1 MRLQIPKTIEITSIT
16 LPPLFQDYLVTNTRV
31 DGNQLIITY
40 IVVDTL
46 QEITLDLT
54 DITTNE

>member
-1 MRLQIPKTIEITSIT
+1 MRLQIPKANKITSIT
-16 LPPLFQDYLVTNTRV
+16 LPPFFHDCLVTNTRV

-40 IVVDTL
+40 LVVNTL
-46 QEITLDLT
+46 EEITLDLT

>member
-1 MRLQIPKTIEITSIT
+1 MRLQIPKTNKITSIT
-16 LPPLFQDYLVTNTRV
+16 LSPLFKDYLVTNTRV

-54 DITTNE
+54 YITNE

>member
-1 MRLQIPKTIEITSIT
+1 MRLQIPKANKITSIT

-40 IVVDTL
+40 LVVNTL

>member
-1 MRLQIPKTIEITSIT
+1 MRLQIPKTNKITSIT
-16 LPPLFQDYLVTNTRV
+16 LQPFFHDCLVTNTRV

-40 IVVDTL
+40 LVVNTL
-46 QEITLDLT
+46 EEITLDLT

>member
-1 MRLQIPKTIEITSIT
+1 MRLQIPKTNKITSIT

-40 IVVDTL
+40 LVVNTL

>member
-1 MRLQIPKTIEITSIT
+1 MRLQIPKRVNITSIT
-16 LPPLFQDYLVTNTRV
+16 LPPFFQNCLVTNTRV

-40 IVVDTL
+40 LVVDTL

-54 DITTNE
+54 DIITNE

>member
-1 MRLQIPKTIEITSIT
+1 MRLQIPKRVNITSIT
-16 LPPLFQDYLVTNTRV
+16 LPPFFHDCLVTNTRV

-40 IVVDTL
+40 LVVNTL
-46 QEITLDLT
+46 EEITLDLT

>member
-1 MRLQIPKTIEITSIT
+1 MRLQIPKTNNITSIT
-16 LPPLFQDYLVTNTRV
+16 LPPFFHDCLVTNTRV

-40 IVVDTL
+40 LVVDTL

>member
-1 MRLQIPKTIEITSIT
+1 MRLQIPKTNKITSIT
-16 LPPLFQDYLVTNTRV
+16 LSPLFKDYLVTNTRV

>member
-1 MRLQIPKTIEITSIT
+1 MGLQIPKTNKITSIT
-16 LPPLFQDYLVTNTRV
+16 LPPFFHDCLVTNTRV

-40 IVVDTL
+40 LVVDTL

>member
-1 MRLQIPKTIEITSIT
+1 MRLQIPKTIKITSIT
-16 LPPLFQDYLVTNTRV
+16 LPPLFQDYLVANTRV